1 MKVIFSNVIGLE
13 TKISMG
19 WKPKILD
26 FVINFVR
33 SNEGFESINLTFLI
47 FCIIGIFKDTRSTFA
62 SDTCFDIIK
71 FEINCNFILNEFC
84 KPNCFA
90 FFISKLMFHVV
101 HTSLCILKD
110 KMTNKKM

>member
-1 MKVIFSNVIGLE
+1 MCILS
-13 TKISMG
+13 
-19 WKPKILD
+19 KILHESY
-26 FVINFVR
+26 FFKCNWSRNKNI
-33 SNEGFESINLTFLI
+33 NEGFESINLTFLI